1 MDDGELRVLWKIR
14 IAGMKATAART
25 QQERREANFEELLQR
40 TAQCFIPPHHDS
52 GTVHGEEKK
61 KRESDQSG
69 RESAAEVPTARGD

>member
-52 GTVHGEEKK
+52 GTVHGEEK
-61 KRESDQSG
+61 E
-69 RESAAEVPTARGD
+69 EARVRSVWARIRRGSLERMDA